1 VTCPYVFFIFSWTGN
16 AAMDMSFPEYFKEK
30 VLIITKC
37 QVHDASISGINISP
51 FAYTKEGDFFEKDK
65 KEK

>member
-1 VTCPYVFFIFSWTGN
+1 MQLWICPFRS
-16 AAMDMSFPEYFKEK
+16 
-30 VLIITKC
+30 VLSKKIIIITKC